1 MENGAISLFYWANLP
16 NADRGE
22 DDTIGDKGTLRQLQ
36 GTDQI
41 ILMSRFWF

>member
-1 MENGAISLFYWANLP
+1 MENGAISPFYWANLA

-22 DDTIGDKGTLRQLQ
+22 DDTISEKGTLRQLQ